1 MQHAKF
7 TIDNEHFARCI
18 SHVALFSLSPDFL
31 DISKH
36 HRYNTHLTPRPPSLK
51 GKGETSSVLPSPFRG
66 GVGGGVSPLLSGEG
80 PGEGCFDSESI
91 YDKFQNER
99 C

>member
-66 GVGGGVSPLLSGEG
+66 GVGGWGLPSPFRGGAGGGVL
-80 PGEGCFDSESI
+80 
-91 YDKFQNER
+91 
-99 C
+99 